1 MVGVAVP
8 AVPGM
13 DEAKHARGNW
23 LLADFYIYVDIYGA
37 MHNFSVQAHAVGSWG
52 LLAPWS

>member
-1 MVGVAVP
+1 
-8 AVPGM
+8 M